1 MSRPPQVDPV
11 DEMLH
16 ELTALR
22 RSVENLARTSLTR
35 NEAKQLNTEL
45 LTSAK
50 AVLTT
55 GKYIEST
62 IRTELAVTAQDIR
75 RDTQEAAER
84 AARDAIANS
93 HAKSLEAARSLS
105 KAAGEARREAWRYF
119 GGFWVWLL
127 SMLALGALLGVLL
140 AYGTETAKSALSV
153 DTMVRYSCE
162 RSWFG
167 GQVVTQDDGSSY
179 CAFWIKPPSQSGN

>member
-1 MSRPPQVDPV
+1 MSRTPQVDPV

-75 RDTQEAAER
+75 KDTQEAAGK

-127 SMLALGALLGVLL
+127 SMLALGALIGALL

-153 DTMVRYSCE
+153 ETMARYSCE

-167 GQVVTQDDGSSY
+167 GQIVNQDDGSSY

>member
-1 MSRPPQVDPV
+1 MSRTPQVDPV

-55 GKYIEST
+55 SKYIEST

-75 RDTQEAAER
+75 KDTQEAAGK

-93 HAKSLEAARSLS
+93 HAKNLEAARSLS

-153 DTMVRYSCE
+153 KTMVRYSCE

-167 GQVVTQDDGSSY
+167 GQVVPLKDGSSY